1 MADSHCSDCVYFI
14 DHHMM
19 GQCRRFPLYQNRHKT
34 EWCGEHKSPVV
45 MTAVVTENTVTIT
58 ETPKKRGRP
67 ARTLVPLILKG
78 DVE

>member
-1 MADSHCSDCVYFI
+1 MADAHCSDCLYFI
-14 DHHMM
+14 DHTMM

-34 EWCGEHKSPVV
+34 EWCGEYRSLVV
-45 MTAVVTENTVTIT
+45 ITAVITENTVTIT

-67 ARTLVPLILKG
+67 PRVLVPLTVKG

>member
-1 MADSHCSDCVYFI
+1 MADSHCSNCLYFI

-34 EWCGEHKSPVV
+34 EWCGEHRSPVIL
-45 MTAVVTENTVTIT
+45 TTVVTNDTITVT
-58 ETPKKRGRP
+58 EHKKRGRP
-67 ARTLVPLILKG
+67 PRVLVPLTVKG